1 MCASLMNV
9 LKRQDN
15 GRNLIKF
22 VNIAEPD
29 YKPKSHMGITYDEA
43 METIHAIQPDG
54 TVLQGTKALEQL
66 FETVGLG
73 WATRI
78 MELPIINK

>member
-1 MCASLMNV
+1 
-9 LKRQDN
+9 
-15 GRNLIKF
+15 
-22 VNIAEPD
+22 
-29 YKPKSHMGITYDEA
+29 MGISYEEA

-54 TVLQGTKALEQL
+54 TVLQVSGLVALVVSCRLDLSCHAQGTGALEQL